1 MGAALLT
8 EYEDVLRR
16 EPLFQKCRL
25 TRSEREE
32 LLDIF
37 LSACTW
43 TRIYFAWRP
52 NLRDEGDNHVVEL
65 AIAGGAERIITRNL
79 RDFAP
84 MELRFPNLDVMTPE
98 DFLKE
103 QQ

>member
-1 MGAALLT
+1 M
-8 EYEDVLRR
+8 
-16 EPLFQKCRL
+16 
-25 TRSEREE
+25 
-32 LLDIF
+32 
-37 LSACTW
+37 
-43 TRIYFAWRP
+43 P
-52 NLRDEGDNHVVEL
+52 NLRDEGDNHVAEL

-84 MELRFPNLDVMTPE
+84 MELRFPNLVVRTPE